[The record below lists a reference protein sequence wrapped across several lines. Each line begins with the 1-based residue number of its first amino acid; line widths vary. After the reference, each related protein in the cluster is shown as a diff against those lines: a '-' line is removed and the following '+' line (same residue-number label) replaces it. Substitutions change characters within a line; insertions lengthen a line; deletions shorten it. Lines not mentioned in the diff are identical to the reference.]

1 MTHHHSDD
9 DPILHVTI
17 DVTPTHMYVRLSGE
31 MDVSTSD
38 RVRTA
43 VSCFQSHDTHR
54 AVIDLSD
61 LTFCDAS
68 GLSALLALHTEL
80 TSTNHVI
87 SVEGVRPNI
96 LRILRI
102 TGIDEVLIPQQRTG
116 DDALS
121 PDYA

>member
-1 MTHHHSDD
+1 MTHTHPDED
-9 DPILHVTI
+9 AILHVSI
-17 DVTPTHMYVRLSGE
+17 DFTPTHMCIRLTGE

-43 VSCFQSHDTHR
+43 VSCFQSHDSHR
-54 AVIDLSD
+54 AVIDLSN

-68 GLSALLALHTEL
+68 GLSALLAVHTEL
-80 TSTNHVI
+80 TSTNHLI
-87 SVEGVRPNI
+87 TVEGVRPNI
-96 LRILRI
+96 ARILRI